1 MATRPDK
8 NATIVGTIIFIFTL
22 KDESIK
28 VNNHAPKIV
37 GIPKR
42 SEKYIASV
50 FFIPK
55 YIAVTR
61 VTPDL
66 DTPGTKANAWA
77 VPIMKDCFM
86 VIWWNDKFLSIF
98 NFGESNRINDKNK

>member
-1 MATRPDK
+1 M
-8 NATIVGTIIFIFTL
+8 VGTTISIFTL

-50 FFIPK
+50 FFIPR

-61 VTPDL
+61 VIPDR
-66 DTPGTKANAWA
+66 DTPGTKANACA
-77 VPIMKDCFM
+77 IPIMKDCFI
-86 VIWWNDKFLSIF
+86 VI
-98 NFGESNRINDKNK
+98 

>member
-42 SEKYIASV
+42 SEKYIA
-50 FFIPK
+50 
-55 YIAVTR
+55 
-61 VTPDL
+61 
-66 DTPGTKANAWA
+66 
-77 VPIMKDCFM
+77 
-86 VIWWNDKFLSIF
+86 
-98 NFGESNRINDKNK
+98 